1 MFRAR
6 SIVQNNLEDMR
17 MARRTKKAPVGRP
30 PRHHGERLAKNRT
43 FRIRGDLDERLQAAA
58 KQAGRSVSEE
68 IEHRLEGSFHV
79 QDIHTASS
87 IAAQTVM
94 QRFMGKPKE

>member
-1 MFRAR
+1 ML
-6 SIVQNNLEDMR
+6 IQ
-17 MARRTKKAPVGRP
+17 RRTVLVDTSSRSATCPMVKKSVIAVVLRAPSRTWP
-30 PRHHGERLAKNRT
+30 T

-87 IAAQTVM
+87 IAAQTVI